1 MNCKTDVCK
10 GDNRKRNCQCYAL
23 SSASDARR
31 NQKCMVE
38 EDGVYYECEAGCC
51 HEGKGC
57 PGQCRD
63 VDPSPPYRVIS
74 PSDVYTVASVKNL
87 TTNQIRDAALVT
99 VLGLCL
105 INALMFI
112 ATYLSK
118 NTSCKSNAATINGK

>member
-1 MNCKTDVCK
+1 MNCKANVCK

-23 SSASDARR
+23 SNSPDARG

-57 PGQCRD
+57 PGQCEG

-74 PSDVYTVASVKNL
+74 PSDVYEIAVTKNL
-87 TTNQIRDAALVT
+87 TSTQMRDAALVT
-99 VLGLCL
+99 VLGLC
-105 INALMFI
+105 IVNALLFLASIMR
-112 ATYLSK
+112 LK
-118 NTSCKSNAATINGK
+118 K

>member
-1 MNCKTDVCK
+1 MNCKANGCK

-57 PGQCRD
+57 PGQCSD

-74 PSDVYTVASVKNL
+74 HSDVYTTASVKYL
-87 TTNQIRDAALVT
+87 TTIQIRDAAFVA

-105 INALMFI
+105 INMLLFVSALLKKTCHTKAIPANFQ
-112 ATYLSK
+112 
-118 NTSCKSNAATINGK
+118 G